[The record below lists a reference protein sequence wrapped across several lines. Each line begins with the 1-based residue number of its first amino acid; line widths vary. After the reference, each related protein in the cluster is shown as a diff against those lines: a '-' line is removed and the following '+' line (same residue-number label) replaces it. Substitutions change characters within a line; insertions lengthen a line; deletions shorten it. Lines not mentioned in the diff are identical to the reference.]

1 MLSTI
6 REKTQGLFATVI
18 LVLIAAL
25 FVLGGIGY
33 YFEGGQP
40 NVAMVNGTA
49 ITVDSY
55 RRALDEQRRA
65 VTQMLGRNADPRLF
79 DTPAFRERILDGLID
94 EILLARD
101 VEAQGYRVS
110 DAELAAQI
118 RTAPQFQRD
127 GKFDPQL
134 YEALLRNVGMDA
146 RGFEAR
152 LRRDLLVRQ
161 SQAAFAPSA
170 FATGTDIE
178 TLLRLQAQE
187 REAAVAVL
195 KPARLRERVRIS
207 AAEIEQEYQAHPE
220 RYQTPERVR
229 IEFLRLAVADLLK
242 GVQLTDDELR
252 QAVADAAAA
261 MPGGSEE
268 RRASHILIL
277 VDPAGG
283 EAAEKAATAK
293 VEALRARILA
303 GADFA
308 KLAREE
314 SKDPGSAAQG
324 GDLGLVGRGV
334 FVKEFEQ
341 ALYALRK
348 PGELSAPVRTQYGVH
363 LIKLTEIQRPTSR
376 PAVDRA
382 QVETELRRRKAEER
396 FFEMAERFH
405 NLVYEQSD
413 SLKPTAEALGLRI
426 ETSDWFGRAGGG
438 SGIAANAKVVAAAFD
453 PEVLEQGRNSA
464 AFELDPDNLVAV
476 RVLAHEPARLRPL
489 TEVRAGI
496 ERALTA
502 AALYKEADKVA
513 EAALARL
520 RAGGVALETVAREHG
535 MELQPARRFAR
546 KNNGGDAALI
556 EALFRAPHPGQQ
568 QPVYGSARLADGS
581 RAVFALRQVV
591 EAGPVATSGA
601 EAAAVRR
608 AIENRRGAGHF
619 EAYRA
624 GLRGDAD
631 IEIHK
636 DQL

>member
-6 REKTQGLFATVI
+6 REKTQGWIAAVI
-18 LVLIAAL
+18 LGLIAIPFAL
-25 FVLGGIGY
+25 WGINY

-40 NVAMVNGTA
+40 NVATVDGTA

-79 DTPAFRERILDGLID
+79 DTPAFRERVLDGLID
-94 EILLARD
+94 EILLTRD

-110 DAELAAQI
+110 DAELAGQI
-118 RTAPQFQRD
+118 RSAPQFQRD
-127 GKFDPQL
+127 GKFDPAL

-161 SQAAFAPSA
+161 SQSVYAPSA
-170 FATGTDIE
+170 FATTADIQ

-195 KPARLRERVRIS
+195 KPARLRDRVRIS
-207 AAEIEQEYQAHPE
+207 AADIEQEYQAHPE
-220 RYQTPERVR
+220 RYQTAERVR
-229 IEFLRLAVADLLK
+229 IEYLRLAVEDLLK
-242 GVQLTDDELR
+242 GVQLSDEELR
-252 QAVADAAAA
+252 QALADAAAA
-261 MPGGSEE
+261 LPGGSEE
-268 RRASHILIL
+268 RRASHILIPI
-277 VDPAGG
+277 DPTGG
-283 EAAEKAATAK
+283 ETAEKAAMAK

-363 LIKLTEIQRPTSR
+363 LIKLTEIQRPKAR
-376 PAVDRA
+376 PMVDRA
-382 QVETELRRRKAEER
+382 KVVTELRTRKAEER

-413 SLKPTAEALGLRI
+413 SLKPAAEALSLRI
-426 ETSDWFGRAGGG
+426 ETSDWFTRTGAG
-438 SGIAANAKVVAAAFD
+438 SGIAANPKVVTASFD
-453 PEVLEQGRNSA
+453 PEVLEQGRNST
-464 AFELDPDNLVAV
+464 AFELEPNILVAV

-489 TEVRAGI
+489 AEVRAEI

-502 AALYKEADKVA
+502 AALDIEADKAA

-520 RAGGVALETVAREHG
+520 RAGDVTLEAVARETG
-535 MELQPARRFAR
+535 MELQPARRYTR
-546 KNNGGDAALI
+546 KNGGDAVLI
-556 EALFRAPHPGQQ
+556 EALFEALRPEAGR
-568 QPVYGSARLADGS
+568 PVYGSARLADGS
-581 RAVFALRQVV
+581 RAVFALRQVI
-591 EAGPVATSGA
+591 EAGQMATSGA
-601 EAAAVRR
+601 DAAAVRR

-631 IEIHK
+631 IEVYK